1 MVKPALRDFPEKH
14 VRRKARKSA
23 LGDVGLA
30 CFLLCAVVCA
40 FATPAQT
47 QQTPAAADPGAT
59 AAAGTQTP
67 GEQLPGT
74 ITGTIV
80 DASGG
85 SVAAARVTLTR
96 ADPSPNQQTESAA
109 DGSFSFANVAAGA
122 FTVTVTATGF
132 AAQTFS
138 GTLRPGEMNVV
149 PPIALALAT
158 NVTEVRVVATSPEI
172 AEEQVKIEEKQRV
185 FGVIPNFYVS
195 YIADAAPLNA
205 KQKFELAWKTSID
218 PVTFGLTAVV
228 AGFQQAEDQFEGYEQ
243 GAEGYGKRFGAIYAD
258 AVSGTF
264 IGGAVLPSLL
274 KQDPR
279 YFYKGTGSVKSRV
292 LYALANAVICKGDNK
307 KWQPNYSSIGGSLA
321 AGGLANLYYP
331 GENRGVALTFENA
344 LITIGESAAGNLF
357 EEFLSRR
364 LTSNIL
370 KHTPAKS

>member
-1 MVKPALRDFPEKH
+1 M
-14 VRRKARKSA
+14 
-23 LGDVGLA
+23 
-30 CFLLCAVVCA
+30 
-40 FATPAQT
+40 
-47 QQTPAAADPGAT
+47 
-59 AAAGTQTP
+59 
-67 GEQLPGT
+67 
-74 ITGTIV
+74 

-218 PVTFGLTAVV
+218 PVTFGLTAAV
-228 AGFQQAEDQFEGYEQ
+228 AGFQQAEDQFEGYDQ

-264 IGGAVLPSLL
+264 IGGAVLPTLL

-279 YFYKGTGSVKSRV
+279 YFYKGTGTVKSRV
-292 LYALANAVICKGDNK
+292 LYAIANAVICKGDNK